1 MLIRGAAFLVPY
13 NLPYLLPLSLLM
25 MAGSLVACCQV
36 GCCCI
41 AVFTLCV
48 PLRAGVAL
56 GAWLHGAGRCT
67 TVCYCCCVQN
77 SSWRVMH
84 SFVWYMLFICTNS
97 PALFVVFY
105 ATLLELH
112 GLCCFGDSSALFCLA
127 AGA

>member
-1 MLIRGAAFLVPY
+1 MLIRGAAFLVMY

-25 MAGSLVACCQV
+25 TAGSLVAGCPV

-48 PLRAGVAL
+48 PLPASIAL

-67 TVCYCCCVQN
+67 TVCRCCCMHN

-84 SFVWYMLFICTNS
+84 SFIWYMLLICTNS
-97 PALFVVFY
+97 PALFAVFY

-112 GLCCFGDSSALFCLA
+112 GLYCCAGSYAPFCLDV
-127 AGA
+127 GA